1 MYKLSIRV
9 TMFLMLFATT
19 GCDSST
25 DNAEDHTHDEIA
37 NTVID
42 MPELAKYYGPAIDF
56 RVKPEESA
64 TQFNWSV
71 RVLSGGWEI
80 KFDGALTNPC
90 TGHATI
96 KLLLIKPGP
105 DEMVNQA
112 LATLTG
118 QYRHGAQS
126 FKTVDLIVKQITR
139 GEAEENAEYKRAEIW
154 KAED

>member
-1 MYKLSIRV
+1 
-9 TMFLMLFATT
+9 MLITT
-19 GCDSST
+19 IGCGDQSEKNQSEKT
-25 DNAEDHTHDEIA
+25 SA
-37 NTVID
+37 VID
-42 MPELAKYYGPAIDF
+42 MPELAAYTGPAIAF
-56 RVKPEESA
+56 RVTPEESA

-118 QYRHGAQS
+118 QYRHGTQS